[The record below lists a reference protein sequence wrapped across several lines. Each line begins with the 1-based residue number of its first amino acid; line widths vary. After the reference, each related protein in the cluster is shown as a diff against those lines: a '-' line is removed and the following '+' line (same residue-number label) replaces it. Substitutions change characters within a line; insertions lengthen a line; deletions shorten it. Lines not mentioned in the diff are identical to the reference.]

1 MRIVYKDIVKKQ
13 AVFEAKVEEKFTS
26 FLELQAGYQ
35 KRTEEVIIAMKAD
48 QKGLE
53 QFIEKTIQK
62 KLNAALKSV
71 FADEMNKMK
80 ANLTSET

>member
-1 MRIVYKDIVKKQ
+1 
-13 AVFEAKVEEKFTS
+13 
-26 FLELQAGYQ
+26 
-35 KRTEEVIIAMKAD
+35 MKAD

-62 KLNAALKSV
+62 KLNETLKSV

>member
-26 FLELQAGYQ
+26 FFELLTGYQ

-62 KLNAALKSV
+62 KLNATLKSV
-71 FADEMNKMK
+71 FADEMNSMK

>member
-26 FLELQAGYQ
+26 FFELLTGYQ

-48 QKGLE
+48 
-53 QFIEKTIQK
+53 
-62 KLNAALKSV
+62 
-71 FADEMNKMK
+71 
-80 ANLTSET
+80 